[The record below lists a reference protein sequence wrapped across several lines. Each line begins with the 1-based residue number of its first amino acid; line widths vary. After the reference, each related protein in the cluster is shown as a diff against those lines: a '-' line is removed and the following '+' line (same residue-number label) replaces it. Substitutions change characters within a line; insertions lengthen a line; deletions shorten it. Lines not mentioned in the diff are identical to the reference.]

1 LPLLAADSTVR
12 RLPSALRT
20 FNTQTPWT
28 KSASAIQIEN
38 QSGIVPET
46 YSHSI
51 VNELSKLLICRRP
64 DAAMQKFTVTFT
76 VKARSASIGA
86 GLRAVLRRLTFR
98 DLSRTI
104 DSWVA
109 RERFTGTST

>member
-1 LPLLAADSTVR
+1 M
-12 RLPSALRT
+12 
-20 FNTQTPWT
+20 
-28 KSASAIQIEN
+28 QIEN

-51 VNELSKLLICRRP
+51 INEPSTLLICNGLG
-64 DAAMQKFTVTFT
+64 AAPQKFTVTFT

-86 GLRAVLRRLTFR
+86 GLRAILRRLTFR

-109 RERFTGTST
+109 REPFTGAST

>member
-1 LPLLAADSTVR
+1 M
-12 RLPSALRT
+12 
-20 FNTQTPWT
+20 QTG
-28 KSASAIQIEN
+28 S
-38 QSGIVPET
+38 QSGIDPGT

-51 VNELSKLLICRRP
+51 VNELSTLLICRRP
-64 DAAMQKFTVTFT
+64 DAAMQKFTVIFT

-109 RERFTGTST
+109 RERFTGAST